1 MTEAPKI
8 GFLCTGKTPLELA
21 VSIHCQ
27 SKMSPVLTE
36 AGYAVGGCY
45 TEIFDGSGPEK
56 IKRAGKTLEYLC
68 RSNDAVFTLGCE
80 GFSAGDVI
88 PELTEVVCTGS
99 ASYFT
104 AVLCGAKELSVAD
117 KPSSAEKPPCGKYAD
132 CGRLYSDESRF
143 GDSFR
148 PRTLRQNVPMPFAEK
163 LRKALGRIDR
173 ASRFSEAPAN
183 MCHSG
188 QTSGTPSAAFNS
200 PSRMT
205 NGSAMR
211 IFAGLRDRCAGKD
224 GMRAADSQ
232 TLRGDIPTDRGRC
245 VAHTFP
251 ESSAHAFKMP
261 PSRARAGLLDQSL
274 LLNFSNDADTVLP
287 LLKALLPA
295 IGFSVFNLSGK
306 SAASYANFEKTL
318 KKTAGIDNSF
328 EFLHT
333 VNE

>member
-104 AVLCGAKELSVAD
+104 AVLCGAKELSCAD
-117 KPSSAEKPPCGKYAD
+117 RPSPAEKRSCGRSSGCD
-132 CGRLYSDESRF
+132 RLYSDESRF

-148 PRTLRQNVPMPFAEK
+148 PRTLRQNAPMPFAEK
-163 LRKALGRIDR
+163 LRKALKRIDR
-173 ASRFSEAPAN
+173 ESRLSEMPSD
-183 MCHSG
+183 MSRSG
-188 QTSGTPSAAFNS
+188 QNTETPRTAYNS
-200 PSRMT
+200 PSRVT

-211 IFAGLRDRCAGKD
+211 IFAGLRDRTGEKD
-224 GMRAADSQ
+224 LRAADGE
-232 TLRGDIPTDRGRC
+232 TLRGGIPADCGRYA
-245 VAHTFP
+245 AHTSP
-251 ESSAHAFKMP
+251 EADAHVFKMP
-261 PSRARAGLLDQSL
+261 PSRARAGLLDKSL

-318 KKTAGIDNSF
+318 KKSAGIDNSF
-328 EFLHT
+328 EFLHAI
-333 VNE
+333 NE